1 MSFFAKNTKPTT
13 KCNTIMI
20 ITIFVSLA
28 LSILGVKNALLIGFF
43 AALMN
48 IIPYIGP
55 ILGASFAV
63 LITLSSNL
71 ALPFYDEMLPLL
83 FKVMGVFMVMQLLD
97 PVRAVP
103 DRIFM
108 MLSELRI
115 LEAFLI
121 TF

>member
-1 MSFFAKNTKPTT
+1 
-13 KCNTIMI
+13 
-20 ITIFVSLA
+20 
-28 LSILGVKNALLIGFF
+28 
-43 AALMN
+43 MN

-97 PVRAVP
+97 NFILQPN
-103 DRIFM
+103 IFSKSV
-108 MLSELRI
+108 LQSYSFFISQIFPEDFSLDADAI
-115 LEAFLI
+115 D
-121 TF
+121 